1 MSLGNNIKKFR
12 HDLGI
17 TQEELAGILS
27 VTGQAVSKWES
38 GAGLPDVTQ
47 IVPLAQAL
55 NVSTDALFGF
65 GVESYDHKLADE
77 IWFEAKKLRDSGEP
91 SQGALAA
98 VEYLD
103 QKCEE
108 NIFNYGIMVRFVQ
121 SVAHMSRFVNPHN
134 SYCKDLLADDRKR
147 WNHLVKSAENRAL
160 QVIRYSGEKE
170 SAEECHY
177 ALAWLYWHLRE
188 FEKGREHI
196 AELPS
201 IKSNM
206 LKEPLLPYYSFV
218 EADGDGMEG
227 WKSLVRDNYQ
237 NFIRALNKQIV
248 YAAEGLM
255 WSGTLSDA
263 EENCHWGLS
272 VMDRFCENSKM
283 RAYCQGYYRDTA
295 KFLVGAYLR
304 NSKPD
309 KAAQEWKKLCEKIE
323 EYIQFCDEINSFDKA
338 LVIRDYG
345 EKAAENMSHYTREW
359 IEGKKQFMLGQ
370 LKEWCDNAV
379 FAEFEKQIS

>member
-77 IWFEAKKLRDSGEP
+77 TWFEAKKLRDSGEP

-196 AELPS
+196 TELPS